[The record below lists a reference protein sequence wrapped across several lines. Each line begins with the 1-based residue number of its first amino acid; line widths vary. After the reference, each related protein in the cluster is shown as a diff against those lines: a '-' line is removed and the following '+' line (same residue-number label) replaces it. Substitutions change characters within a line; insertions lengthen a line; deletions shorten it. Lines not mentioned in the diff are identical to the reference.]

1 MASNLEI
8 QEVRRSTDDAIG
20 SFLSVDVDPSS
31 LDKGVINRLPSSLD
45 ETVAALE
52 ENEVLKETL
61 GVSLV
66 KVITAIRH
74 VCFSYLLIFHSI
86 KCLAQ

>member
-1 MASNLEI
+1 MAPTLEV
-8 QEVRRSTDDAIG
+8 QKVHRCADNAIC
-20 SFLSVDVDPSS
+20 SFLSADVDPCS
-31 LDKGVINRLPSSLD
+31 LDQGVLNRLPSSLD
-45 ETVAALE
+45 QAVAALE